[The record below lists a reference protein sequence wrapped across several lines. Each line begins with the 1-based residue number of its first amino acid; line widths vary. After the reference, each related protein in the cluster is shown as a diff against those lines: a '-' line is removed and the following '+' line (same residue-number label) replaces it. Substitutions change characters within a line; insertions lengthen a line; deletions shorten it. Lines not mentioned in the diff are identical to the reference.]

1 MTRLSIDKINE
12 YEKEFLE
19 DKRNIVAMN
28 AATYNGVQKV
38 ARDVNALKNEP
49 FAFNVDIKNGD
60 VTNQKQ
66 SGRCWMFASMN
77 VLRNIVIKK
86 FNLENFELSQSYT
99 LFWDKL
105 ERCNYYM
112 EAVIEKANE
121 PLEDRVM
128 DYLMTD
134 LLSDGGQWDMFVNIV
149 KKYGLV
155 PKYAYPESQ
164 TSSATVQLNKYL
176 CKIMRKYTTELREKV
191 QNEGVEKA
199 RELKEEVLK
208 DVYNVLT
215 STLGEIPEKFDVILH
230 DKDGKLIEDKGMD
243 AHSFFDKYIGADID
257 DYVSLINSP
266 TEDKPFN
273 KTYTIKYLGNI
284 VEGRIVKHL
293 NLPIEE
299 LKKAAVKQLK
309 DGYPVWFGCDVGR
322 SSIVEDE
329 RAILDTKAVDY
340 ETLFNVDLKL
350 SKEDALDYGY
360 SMMTHAMTFTGVQ
373 MDGNEALRF
382 KVENSWGE
390 KFGYKGHFVMT
401 SDWFD
406 QYVYQ
411 VVVNKKYLTE
421 KSRKDYEKEPK
432 ELKPWDP
439 MGSLA

>member
-38 ARDVNALKNEP
+38 ARDVNALKDEP
-49 FAFNVDIKNGD
+49 FAFNVDIKNGE

-128 DYLMTD
+128 DYLMSD

-176 CKIMRKYTTELREKV
+176 CKILRKYTTELRDAV
-191 QNEGVEKA
+191 QNEGVKKA

-215 STLGEIPEKFDVILH
+215 STLGQMPEKFDVVLH

-243 AHSFFDKYIGADID
+243 AHSFFDKYIGVEID
-257 DYVSLINSP
+257 QYISLINSP

-273 KTYTIKYLGNI
+273 QTYTIKYLGNI
-284 VEGRIVKHL
+284 IEGKIVKHL

-322 SSIVEDE
+322 SSVVEDE
-329 RAILDTKAVDY
+329 RAMLDTKAVDY
-340 ETLFNVDLKL
+340 ESLFNVDLKL

-360 SMMTHAMTFTGVQ
+360 SLMTHAMTFTGVQ
-373 MDGNEALRF
+373 MNGNEPLRF

-411 VVVNKKYLTE
+411 VVVNKKYLPE
-421 KSRKDYEKEPK
+421 KLRKAYEKEPK

>member
-38 ARDVNALKNEP
+38 ARDVNALKDEP

-99 LFWDKL
+99 LFWDKF

-128 DYLMTD
+128 DYLMSD

-215 STLGEIPEKFDVILH
+215 STLGEIPEKFDVVLH

-432 ELKPWDP
+432 ELSPWDP

>member
-28 AATYNGVQKV
+28 VATYNGVQKV
-38 ARDVNALKNEP
+38 ARDVNALKDEP
-49 FAFNVDIKNGD
+49 FAFNVDIKNGE

-128 DYLMTD
+128 DYLMSD

-176 CKIMRKYTTELREKV
+176 CKILRKYTTELRDAV
-191 QNEGVEKA
+191 QNEGVKKA

-215 STLGEIPEKFDVILH
+215 STLGQMPEKFDVVLH

-243 AHSFFDKYIGADID
+243 AHSFFDKYIGVEID
-257 DYVSLINSP
+257 QYISLINSP

-273 KTYTIKYLGNI
+273 QTYTIKYLGNI
-284 VEGRIVKHL
+284 IEGKIVKHL

-322 SSIVEDE
+322 SSVVEDE
-329 RAILDTKAVDY
+329 RAMLDTKAVDY
-340 ETLFNVDLKL
+340 EALFNVDLKL

-373 MDGNEALRF
+373 MNGNEPLRF

-411 VVVNKKYLTE
+411 VVVNKKYLPE
-421 KSRKDYEKEPK
+421 KLRKAYEKEPK

>member
-38 ARDVNALKNEP
+38 ARDVNALKDEP
-49 FAFNVDIKNGD
+49 FAFNVDIKNGE

-128 DYLMTD
+128 DYLMSD

-176 CKIMRKYTTELREKV
+176 CKILRKYTTELRDAV
-191 QNEGVEKA
+191 QNEGVKKA

-215 STLGEIPEKFDVILH
+215 STLGQMPERFDVVLH

-243 AHSFFDKYIGADID
+243 AHSFFDKYIGVEID
-257 DYVSLINSP
+257 QYISLINSP

-273 KTYTIKYLGNI
+273 QTYTIKYLGNI
-284 VEGRIVKHL
+284 IEGKIVKHL

-322 SSIVEDE
+322 SSVVEDE
-329 RAILDTKAVDY
+329 RAMLDTKAVDY
-340 ETLFNVDLKL
+340 EALFNVDLKL

-373 MDGNEALRF
+373 MNGNEPLRF

-411 VVVNKKYLTE
+411 VVVNKKYLPE
-421 KSRKDYEKEPK
+421 KLRKAYEKK
-432 ELKPWDP
+432 AIELKPWDP

>member
-38 ARDVNALKNEP
+38 ARDVNALKDEP
-49 FAFNVDIKNGD
+49 FAFNVDIKNGE

-128 DYLMTD
+128 DYLMSD

-176 CKIMRKYTTELREKV
+176 CKILRKYTTELRDAV
-191 QNEGVEKA
+191 QNEGVKKA

-215 STLGEIPEKFDVILH
+215 STLGQMPEKFDVVLH

-243 AHSFFDKYIGADID
+243 AHSFFDKYIGVEID
-257 DYVSLINSP
+257 QYISLINSP

-273 KTYTIKYLGNI
+273 QTYTIKYLGNI
-284 VEGRIVKHL
+284 IEGKIVKHL

-322 SSIVEDE
+322 SSVVEDE
-329 RAILDTKAVDY
+329 RAMLDTKAVDY
-340 ETLFNVDLKL
+340 ESLFNVDLKL

-360 SMMTHAMTFTGVQ
+360 SLMTHAMTFTGVQ
-373 MDGNEALRF
+373 MNGNEALRF

-432 ELKPWDP
+432 ELSPWDP

>member
-38 ARDVNALKNEP
+38 ARDVNALKDEP
-49 FAFNVDIKNGD
+49 FAFNVDIKNGE

-128 DYLMTD
+128 DYLMSD

-176 CKIMRKYTTELREKV
+176 CKILRKYTTELRDAV
-191 QNEGVEKA
+191 QNEGVKKA

-215 STLGEIPEKFDVILH
+215 STLGQMPEKFDVVLH

-243 AHSFFDKYIGADID
+243 AHSFFDKYIGVEID
-257 DYVSLINSP
+257 QYISLINSP

-273 KTYTIKYLGNI
+273 QTYTIKYLGNI
-284 VEGRIVKHL
+284 IEGKIVKHL

-322 SSIVEDE
+322 SSVVEDE
-329 RAILDTKAVDY
+329 RAMLDTKAVDY
-340 ETLFNVDLKL
+340 EALFNVDLKL

-373 MDGNEALRF
+373 MNGNEPLRF

>member
-215 STLGEIPEKFDVILH
+215 STLGEIPEKFDVVLH

-257 DYVSLINSP
+257 NYVSLINSP

-293 NLPIEE
+293 NLPIQE

>member
-38 ARDVNALKNEP
+38 ARDVNALKDEP

-155 PKYAYPESQ
+155 PKYVYPESQ

-191 QNEGVEKA
+191 QNDGVEKA

-215 STLGEIPEKFDVILH
+215 STLGEIPEKFDVVLH

-373 MDGNEALRF
+373 MNGNEALRF

>member
-38 ARDVNALKNEP
+38 ARDVNALKDEP
-49 FAFNVDIKNGD
+49 FAFNVDIKNGE

-128 DYLMTD
+128 DYLMSD

-164 TSSATVQLNKYL
+164 TSSATVQLNKYI
-176 CKIMRKYTTELREKV
+176 CKILRKYTTELRDAV
-191 QNEGVEKA
+191 QNEGVKKA

-215 STLGEIPEKFDVILH
+215 STLGQMPEKFDVVLH

-243 AHSFFDKYIGADID
+243 AHSFFDKYIGVEID
-257 DYVSLINSP
+257 QYISLINSP

-273 KTYTIKYLGNI
+273 QTYTIKYLGNI
-284 VEGRIVKHL
+284 IEGKIVKHL

-322 SSIVEDE
+322 SSVVEDE
-329 RAILDTKAVDY
+329 RAMLDTKAVDY
-340 ETLFNVDLKL
+340 EALFNVDLKL

-373 MDGNEALRF
+373 MNGNEPLRF

-411 VVVNKKYLTE
+411 VVVNKKYLPE
-421 KSRKDYEKEPK
+421 KLRKAYEKEPK

>member
-38 ARDVNALKNEP
+38 ARDVNALKDEP
-49 FAFNVDIKNGD
+49 FAFNVDIKNGE

-128 DYLMTD
+128 DYLMSD

-176 CKIMRKYTTELREKV
+176 CKILRKYTTELRDAV
-191 QNEGVEKA
+191 QNEGVKKA

-215 STLGEIPEKFDVILH
+215 STLGQMPEKFDVVLH

-243 AHSFFDKYIGADID
+243 AHSFFDKYIGVEID
-257 DYVSLINSP
+257 QYISLINSP

-273 KTYTIKYLGNI
+273 QTYTIKYLGNI
-284 VEGRIVKHL
+284 IEGKIVKHL

-322 SSIVEDE
+322 SSVVEDE
-329 RAILDTKAVDY
+329 RAMLDTKAVDY
-340 ETLFNVDLKL
+340 ESLFDVDLKL

-373 MDGNEALRF
+373 MNGNEPLRF

-411 VVVNKKYLTE
+411 VVVNKKYLPE
-421 KSRKDYEKEPK
+421 KLRKAYEKKAK
-432 ELKPWDP
+432 ELSPWDP

>member
-38 ARDVNALKNEP
+38 ARDVNALKDEP

-60 VTNQKQ
+60 VTNQKK

-215 STLGEIPEKFDVILH
+215 STLGEIPEKFDVVLH

>member
-38 ARDVNALKNEP
+38 ARDVNALKDEP

-128 DYLMTD
+128 DYLMSD

-176 CKIMRKYTTELREKV
+176 CKILRKYTTELRDAV
-191 QNEGVEKA
+191 QNEGVKKA

-215 STLGEIPEKFDVILH
+215 STLGQMPEKFDVVLH

-243 AHSFFDKYIGADID
+243 AHSFFDKYIGVEID
-257 DYVSLINSP
+257 QYISLINSP

-273 KTYTIKYLGNI
+273 QTYTIKYLGNI
-284 VEGRIVKHL
+284 IEGKIVKHL

-322 SSIVEDE
+322 SSVVEDE
-329 RAILDTKAVDY
+329 RAMLDTEAVDY
-340 ETLFNVDLKL
+340 ESLFNVDLKL

-373 MDGNEALRF
+373 MNGNEPLRF

-411 VVVNKKYLTE
+411 VVVNKKYLPE
-421 KSRKDYEKEPK
+421 KLRKAYEKK
-432 ELKPWDP
+432 AIELKPWDP

>member
-38 ARDVNALKNEP
+38 ARDVNALKDEP
-49 FAFNVDIKNGD
+49 FAFNVDIKNGE

-128 DYLMTD
+128 DYLMSD

-176 CKIMRKYTTELREKV
+176 CKILRKYTTELRDAV
-191 QNEGVEKA
+191 QNEGVKKA

-215 STLGEIPEKFDVILH
+215 STLGQMPEKFDVVLH

-243 AHSFFDKYIGADID
+243 AHSFFDKYIGVEID
-257 DYVSLINSP
+257 QYISLINSP

-273 KTYTIKYLGNI
+273 QTYTIKYLGNI
-284 VEGRIVKHL
+284 IEGKIVKHL

-322 SSIVEDE
+322 SSVVEDE
-329 RAILDTKAVDY
+329 RAMLDTKAVDY
-340 ETLFNVDLKL
+340 EALFNVDLKL

-360 SMMTHAMTFTGVQ
+360 SLMTHAMTFTGVQ
-373 MDGNEALRF
+373 MNGNEPLRF

-432 ELKPWDP
+432 ELSPWDP

>member
-38 ARDVNALKNEP
+38 ARDVNALKDEP
-49 FAFNVDIKNGD
+49 FAFNVDIKNGE

-128 DYLMTD
+128 DYLMSD

-176 CKIMRKYTTELREKV
+176 CKILRKYTTELRDAV
-191 QNEGVEKA
+191 QNEGVKKA

-215 STLGEIPEKFDVILH
+215 STLGQMPEKFDVVLH

-243 AHSFFDKYIGADID
+243 AHSFFDKYIGVEID
-257 DYVSLINSP
+257 QYISLINSP

-273 KTYTIKYLGNI
+273 QTYTIKYLGNI
-284 VEGRIVKHL
+284 IEGKIVKHL

-322 SSIVEDE
+322 SSVVEDE
-329 RAILDTKAVDY
+329 RAMLDTKAVDY
-340 ETLFNVDLKL
+340 EALFNVDLKL

-373 MDGNEALRF
+373 MNGNEALRF

-411 VVVNKKYLTE
+411 VVVNKKYLPE
-421 KSRKDYEKEPK
+421 KLRKAYEKK
-432 ELKPWDP
+432 AIELKPWDP

>member
-38 ARDVNALKNEP
+38 ARDVNALKDEP
-49 FAFNVDIKNGD
+49 FAFNVDIKNGE

-128 DYLMTD
+128 DYLMSD

-176 CKIMRKYTTELREKV
+176 CKILRKYTTELRDAV
-191 QNEGVEKA
+191 QNEGVKKA

-215 STLGEIPEKFDVILH
+215 STLGQMPEKFDVVLH

-243 AHSFFDKYIGADID
+243 AHSFFDKYIGVEID
-257 DYVSLINSP
+257 QYISLINSP

-273 KTYTIKYLGNI
+273 QTYTIKYLGNI
-284 VEGRIVKHL
+284 IEGKIVKHL

-322 SSIVEDE
+322 SSVVEDE
-329 RAILDTKAVDY
+329 RAMLDTKAVDY
-340 ETLFNVDLKL
+340 ESLFNVDLKL

-373 MDGNEALRF
+373 MNGNEALRF

>member
-19 DKRNIVAMN
+19 EKRNIVAMN

-38 ARDVNALKNEP
+38 ARDVNALKDEP

-128 DYLMTD
+128 DYLMSD

-215 STLGEIPEKFDVILH
+215 STLGEIPEKFDVVLH

>member
-38 ARDVNALKNEP
+38 ARDVNALKDEP

-60 VTNQKQ
+60 VTNQKK

-112 EAVIEKANE
+112 EAVIEKANK

-128 DYLMTD
+128 DYLMSD

-191 QNEGVEKA
+191 KNEGVEKA

-215 STLGEIPEKFDVILH
+215 STLGEIPEKFDVVLH

>member
-38 ARDVNALKNEP
+38 ARDVNALKDEP
-49 FAFNVDIKNGD
+49 FAFNVDIKNGE

-128 DYLMTD
+128 DYLMSD

-176 CKIMRKYTTELREKV
+176 CKILRKYTTELRDAV
-191 QNEGVEKA
+191 QNEGVKKA

-215 STLGEIPEKFDVILH
+215 STLGQMPEKFDVVLH

-243 AHSFFDKYIGADID
+243 AHSFFDKYIGVEID
-257 DYVSLINSP
+257 QYISLINSP

-273 KTYTIKYLGNI
+273 QTYTIKYLGNI
-284 VEGRIVKHL
+284 IEGKIVKHL

-322 SSIVEDE
+322 SSVVEDE
-329 RAILDTKAVDY
+329 RAMLDTKAVDY
-340 ETLFNVDLKL
+340 EALFNVDLKL
-350 SKEDALDYGY
+350 SKEDALNYGY

-373 MDGNEALRF
+373 MNGNEPLRF

-411 VVVNKKYLTE
+411 VVVNKKYLPE
-421 KSRKDYEKEPK
+421 KLRKAYEKK
-432 ELKPWDP
+432 AIELKPWDP

>member
-49 FAFNVDIKNGD
+49 FAFNMDIKNGD

-128 DYLMTD
+128 DYLMSD

-176 CKIMRKYTTELREKV
+176 CKILRKYTTELRDKV

-215 STLGEIPEKFDVILH
+215 STLGEIPEKFDVVLH
-230 DKDGKLIEDKGMD
+230 DKDGKLIEDKDMD

-360 SMMTHAMTFTGVQ
+360 SMMSHAMTFTGVQ

-432 ELKPWDP
+432 ELSPWDP

>member
-38 ARDVNALKNEP
+38 ARDVNALKDEP

-155 PKYAYPESQ
+155 PKYVYPESQ

-191 QNEGVEKA
+191 QNEGVDKA

-215 STLGEIPEKFDVILH
+215 STLGEIPEKFDVVLH

-360 SMMTHAMTFTGVQ
+360 SMMSHAMTFTGVQ
-373 MDGNEALRF
+373 LDGNTPLRF

>member
-38 ARDVNALKNEP
+38 ARDVNALKDEP

-128 DYLMTD
+128 DYLMSD

-176 CKIMRKYTTELREKV
+176 CKILRKYTTELRDAV
-191 QNEGVEKA
+191 QNEGVKKA

-215 STLGEIPEKFDVILH
+215 STLGQMPEKFDVVLH

-243 AHSFFDKYIGADID
+243 AHSFFDKYIGVEID
-257 DYVSLINSP
+257 QYISLINSP

-273 KTYTIKYLGNI
+273 QTYTIKYLGNI
-284 VEGRIVKHL
+284 IEGKIVKHL

-322 SSIVEDE
+322 SSVVEDE
-329 RAILDTKAVDY
+329 RAMLDTKAVDY
-340 ETLFNVDLKL
+340 ESLFNVDLKL

-373 MDGNEALRF
+373 MNGNEPLRF

-411 VVVNKKYLTE
+411 VVVNKKYLPE
-421 KSRKDYEKEPK
+421 KLRKAYEKK
-432 ELKPWDP
+432 AIELKPWDP

>member
-128 DYLMTD
+128 DYLMSD

-215 STLGEIPEKFDVILH
+215 STLGEIPEKFDVVLH

-360 SMMTHAMTFTGVQ
+360 SMMSHAMTFTGVQ

>member
-215 STLGEIPEKFDVILH
+215 STLGEIPEKFDVVLH

-273 KTYTIKYLGNI
+273 QTYTIKYLGNI

>member
-38 ARDVNALKNEP
+38 ARDVNALKDEP

-128 DYLMTD
+128 DYLMSD

-199 RELKEEVLK
+199 RELKGEVLK

-215 STLGEIPEKFDVILH
+215 STLGEIPEKFDVVLH

>member
-38 ARDVNALKNEP
+38 ARDVNALKDEP

-60 VTNQKQ
+60 VTNQKK

-191 QNEGVEKA
+191 QNEGVDKA

-215 STLGEIPEKFDVILH
+215 STLGEIPEKFDVVLH

-309 DGYPVWFGCDVGR
+309 DGFPVWFGCDVGR

>member
-38 ARDVNALKNEP
+38 ARDVNALKDEP
-49 FAFNVDIKNGD
+49 FAFNVDVKNGE

-128 DYLMTD
+128 DYLMSD

-176 CKIMRKYTTELREKV
+176 CKILRKYTTELRDAV
-191 QNEGVEKA
+191 QNEGVKKA

-215 STLGEIPEKFDVILH
+215 STLGQMPEKFDVVLH

-243 AHSFFDKYIGADID
+243 AHSFFDKYIGVEID
-257 DYVSLINSP
+257 QYISLINSP

-273 KTYTIKYLGNI
+273 QTYTIKYLGNI
-284 VEGRIVKHL
+284 IEGKIVKHL

-322 SSIVEDE
+322 SSVVEDE
-329 RAILDTKAVDY
+329 RAMLDTKAVDY
-340 ETLFNVDLKL
+340 EALFNVDLKL

-373 MDGNEALRF
+373 MNGNEPLRF

-411 VVVNKKYLTE
+411 VVVNKKYLPE
-421 KSRKDYEKEPK
+421 KLRKAYEKEPK

>member
-38 ARDVNALKNEP
+38 ARDVNALKDEP

-60 VTNQKQ
+60 VTNQKK

-215 STLGEIPEKFDVILH
+215 STLGEIPEKFDVVLH

-340 ETLFNVDLKL
+340 ESLFNVDLKL

>member
-49 FAFNVDIKNGD
+49 FAFNVDIKNGE

-128 DYLMTD
+128 DYLMSD

-176 CKIMRKYTTELREKV
+176 CKILRKYTTELRDAV
-191 QNEGVEKA
+191 QNEGVKKA

-215 STLGEIPEKFDVILH
+215 STLGEIPEKFDVVLH

-243 AHSFFDKYIGADID
+243 AHSFFDKYIGVEID
-257 DYVSLINSP
+257 QYISLINSP

-273 KTYTIKYLGNI
+273 QTYTIKYLGNI
-284 VEGRIVKHL
+284 IEGKIVKHL

-322 SSIVEDE
+322 SSVVEDE
-329 RAILDTKAVDY
+329 RAMLDTKAVDY
-340 ETLFNVDLKL
+340 ESLFNVDLKL

-373 MDGNEALRF
+373 MNGNEPLRF

-411 VVVNKKYLTE
+411 VVVNKKYLPE
-421 KSRKDYEKEPK
+421 KLRKAYEKK
-432 ELKPWDP
+432 AIELSPWDP

>member
-38 ARDVNALKNEP
+38 ARDVNALKDEP

-128 DYLMTD
+128 DYLMSD

-176 CKIMRKYTTELREKV
+176 CKILRKYTTELRDAV
-191 QNEGVEKA
+191 QNEGVKKA

-215 STLGEIPEKFDVILH
+215 STLGQMPEKFDVVLH

-243 AHSFFDKYIGADID
+243 AHSFFDKYIGVEID
-257 DYVSLINSP
+257 QYISLINSP

-273 KTYTIKYLGNI
+273 QTYTIKYLGNI
-284 VEGRIVKHL
+284 IEGKIVKHL

-322 SSIVEDE
+322 SSVVEDE
-329 RAILDTKAVDY
+329 RAMLDTKAVDY
-340 ETLFNVDLKL
+340 ESLFNVDLKL

-373 MDGNEALRF
+373 MNGNEPLRF

-411 VVVNKKYLTE
+411 VVVNKKYLPE
-421 KSRKDYEKEPK
+421 KLRKAYEKKAK
-432 ELKPWDP
+432 ELSPWDP

>member
-38 ARDVNALKNEP
+38 ARDVNALKDEP

-121 PLEDRVM
+121 TLEDRVM
-128 DYLMTD
+128 DYLMSD

-215 STLGEIPEKFDVILH
+215 STLGEIPEKFDVVLH

>member
-38 ARDVNALKNEP
+38 ARDVNALKDEP

-60 VTNQKQ
+60 VTNQKK

-128 DYLMTD
+128 DYLMSD

-176 CKIMRKYTTELREKV
+176 CKIMRKYTTDLRDKV

-199 RELKEEVLK
+199 RELKEAVLK

-215 STLGEIPEKFDVILH
+215 STLGEIPEKFDVVLH

-406 QYVYQ
+406 KYVYQ

>member
-215 STLGEIPEKFDVILH
+215 STLGEIPEKFDVVLH

>member
-38 ARDVNALKNEP
+38 ARDVNALKDEP
-49 FAFNVDIKNGD
+49 FAFNVDIKNGE

-128 DYLMTD
+128 DYLMSD

-176 CKIMRKYTTELREKV
+176 CKILRKYTTELRDAV
-191 QNEGVEKA
+191 QNEGVKKA

-215 STLGEIPEKFDVILH
+215 STLGQMPEKFDVVLH

-243 AHSFFDKYIGADID
+243 AHSFFDKYIGVEID
-257 DYVSLINSP
+257 QYISLINSP

-273 KTYTIKYLGNI
+273 QTYTIKYLGNI
-284 VEGRIVKHL
+284 IEGKIVKHL

-322 SSIVEDE
+322 SSVVEDE
-329 RAILDTKAVDY
+329 RAMLDTKAVDY
-340 ETLFNVDLKL
+340 ESLFNVDLKL

-373 MDGNEALRF
+373 MNGNEPLRF

-432 ELKPWDP
+432 ELSPWDP

>member
-19 DKRNIVAMN
+19 EKRNIVAMN

-38 ARDVNALKNEP
+38 ARDVNALKDEP

-191 QNEGVEKA
+191 QNDGVEKA

-215 STLGEIPEKFDVILH
+215 STLGEIPEKFDVVLH

>member
-38 ARDVNALKNEP
+38 ARDVNALKDEP

-60 VTNQKQ
+60 VTNQKK

-128 DYLMTD
+128 DYLMSD

-176 CKIMRKYTTELREKV
+176 CKILRKYTTELRDAV
-191 QNEGVEKA
+191 QNEGVKKA

-215 STLGEIPEKFDVILH
+215 STLGQMPEKFDVVLH

-243 AHSFFDKYIGADID
+243 AHSFFDKYIGVEID
-257 DYVSLINSP
+257 QYISLINSP

-273 KTYTIKYLGNI
+273 QTYTIKYLGNI
-284 VEGRIVKHL
+284 IEGKIVKHL

-322 SSIVEDE
+322 SSVVEDE
-329 RAILDTKAVDY
+329 RAMLDTKAVDY
-340 ETLFNVDLKL
+340 ESLFNVDLKL

-360 SMMTHAMTFTGVQ
+360 SLMTHAMTFTGFQ
-373 MDGNEALRF
+373 MNGNEALRF

-421 KSRKDYEKEPK
+421 KSRKDYEKKAK

>member
-38 ARDVNALKNEP
+38 ARDVNALKDEP
-49 FAFNVDIKNGD
+49 FAFNVDIKNGE

-128 DYLMTD
+128 DYLMSD

-176 CKIMRKYTTELREKV
+176 CKILRKYTTELRDAV
-191 QNEGVEKA
+191 QNEGVKKA

-215 STLGEIPEKFDVILH
+215 STLGQMPEKFDVVLH

-243 AHSFFDKYIGADID
+243 AHSFFDKYIGVEID
-257 DYVSLINSP
+257 QYISLINSP

-273 KTYTIKYLGNI
+273 QTYTIKYLGNI
-284 VEGRIVKHL
+284 IEGKIVKHL

-322 SSIVEDE
+322 SSVVEDE
-329 RAILDTKAVDY
+329 RAMLDTKAVDY
-340 ETLFNVDLKL
+340 ESLFNVDLKL

-373 MDGNEALRF
+373 MNGNEPLRF

-411 VVVNKKYLTE
+411 VVVNKKYLPE
-421 KSRKDYEKEPK
+421 KLRKAYEKK
-432 ELKPWDP
+432 AIELKPWDP

>member
-38 ARDVNALKNEP
+38 ARDVNALKDEP

-215 STLGEIPEKFDVILH
+215 STLGEIPEKFDVVLH

-406 QYVYQ
+406 KYVYQ

>member
-215 STLGEIPEKFDVILH
+215 STLGEIPEKFDVVLH

-266 TEDKPFN
+266 TKDKPFN

-373 MDGNEALRF
+373 MDGNEVLRF

>member
-38 ARDVNALKNEP
+38 ARDVNALKDEP
-49 FAFNVDIKNGD
+49 FAFNVDIKNGE

-128 DYLMTD
+128 DYLMSD

-155 PKYAYPESQ
+155 PKYVYPESQ

-215 STLGEIPEKFDVILH
+215 STLGEIPEKFDVVLH

-406 QYVYQ
+406 KYVYQ

>member
-38 ARDVNALKNEP
+38 ARDVNALKDEP
-49 FAFNVDIKNGD
+49 FAFNVDIKNGE

-128 DYLMTD
+128 DYLMSD

-176 CKIMRKYTTELREKV
+176 CKILRKYTTELRDAV
-191 QNEGVEKA
+191 QNEGVKKA

-215 STLGEIPEKFDVILH
+215 STLGQMPEKFDVVLH

-243 AHSFFDKYIGADID
+243 AHSFFNKYIGVEID
-257 DYVSLINSP
+257 QYISLINSP

-273 KTYTIKYLGNI
+273 QTYTIKYLGNI
-284 VEGRIVKHL
+284 IEGKIVKHL

-322 SSIVEDE
+322 SSVVEDE
-329 RAILDTKAVDY
+329 RAMLDTKAVDY
-340 ETLFNVDLKL
+340 ESLFNVDLKL

-373 MDGNEALRF
+373 MNGNEPLRF

-411 VVVNKKYLTE
+411 VVVNKKYLPE
-421 KSRKDYEKEPK
+421 KLRKAYEKK
-432 ELKPWDP
+432 AIELKPWDP